1 MNKDEA
7 VKIAYTIAADVISP
21 DRIEAIINEHQHLLP
36 GSEQD
41 KQLVAAAL
49 RVVQIE
55 LLEKAEAVDDE
66 ELSDEEI
73 ALASIKDYLDEN
85 GKIDFDKMR
94 AEAVIV
100 KAQEVDVMTAE
111 EEAEIDAIL
120 DKYRGAD
127 GKLDYDLLRKNS
139 GPLPEDLQA
148 EFDAIAYD
156 EDSDSG

>member
-49 RVVQIE
+49 RVVQLE
-55 LLEKAEAVDDE
+55 LREKAE
-66 ELSDEEI
+66 
-73 ALASIKDYLDEN
+73 
-85 GKIDFDKMR
+85 
-94 AEAVIV
+94 
-100 KAQEVDVMTAE
+100 EVDVMTAE
-111 EEAEIDAIL
+111 EEAEIDAVL

-127 GKLDYDLLRKNS
+127 SKLDYDLLRKNS